1 MTRESLRERI
11 KSGVWPAAI
20 LLLLLLFCQLTLAG
34 CGGGADGAASL
45 PPDGAGTIGEGLPPD
60 GGASGNGGYT
70 GGGDIFVADDPAAGI
85 TVGEIFAPET
95 LEAPF
100 AALFIDVGQAD
111 ACLLACGGQTL
122 LIDGGNVADSRLMVA
137 CLKELGISRLDYVVG
152 THGHEDHIGGLAG
165 PLNVWPAGRVFAPEA
180 AADSK
185 AYQNFV
191 SAAEQQGAAIEHPQ
205 LGDSFKLGEARV
217 EFVGPAEDFGDD
229 LNNTSLV
236 LRVEYGQTSFLFT
249 GDAERASE
257 AAMLEAGVEL
267 SADVLKVGHHGS
279 SGSSSYVF
287 LREIMP
293 DYAVISVE
301 EGNSYGHPHE
311 ETLSRL
317 ADADV
322 TVLRTDLQGSI
333 LVTSDGRN
341 LRFTAEKAGG
351 LSGQGESG
359 TAGDSQ
365 SAAKPEAGPLYIG
378 NINSKIFHGPDC
390 ANLPAE
396 KNQIAFSSR
405 EEAESAGYR
414 PCGSCG
420 P

>member
-1 MTRESLRERI
+1 MLHDGDRAGENDI
-11 KSGVWPAAI
+11 GV
-20 LLLLLLFCQLTLAG
+20 
-34 CGGGADGAASL
+34 D
-45 PPDGAGTIGEGLPPD
+45 
-60 GGASGNGGYT
+60 
-70 GGGDIFVADDPAAGI
+70 
-85 TVGEIFAPET
+85 ET
-95 LEAPF
+95 A
-100 AALFIDVGQAD
+100 
-111 ACLLACGGQTL
+111 
-122 LIDGGNVADSRLMVA
+122 
-137 CLKELGISRLDYVVG
+137 EL
-152 THGHEDHIGGLAG
+152 H
-165 PLNVWPAGRVFAPEA
+165 
-180 AADSK
+180 
-185 AYQNFV
+185 
-191 SAAEQQGAAIEHPQ
+191 
-205 LGDSFKLGEARV
+205 
-217 EFVGPAEDFGDD
+217 
-229 LNNTSLV
+229 
-236 LRVEYGQTSFLFT
+236 
-249 GDAERASE
+249 
-257 AAMLEAGVEL
+257 GVEL

-322 TVLRTDLQGSI
+322 AVLRTDLQGSI

-351 LSGQGESG
+351 LSGLEESG
-359 TAGDSQ
+359 AAGDSQ
-365 SAAKPEAGPLYIG
+365 SAARPEAGPLYIG